1 MEWDELRGF
10 RDEYLAKMN
19 KYQLVLVHA
28 TLTNAQKTELAAYR
42 IELLN
47 LPQDYDTAD
56 EAYTNFPERPSWMK

>member
-1 MEWDELRGF
+1 MDWDELRGF
-10 RDEYLAKMN
+10 RDEYLAKMD

-28 TLTNAQKTELAAYR
+28 TLTSAQKTELAAYR